1 MEKVV
6 NKENQTLIT
15 HLFWEFNHFSQY
27 KGCLNSL
34 WLPNLDN
41 VVIGKILKLRL
52 RVSDKSQWTFSVDNL
67 DRNQSKIILIND
79 KRVKRNQAGFYCYDK
94 NWKFQ
99 SLKNHSGWQAE
110 VIDVEFDEN
119 DGLSAYLVLKI
130 CAPVLINTLVK
141 LKQVDY
147 ATVLWNLNEK
157 SDRAYYD
164 DLFLLILGLIKID
177 FKKGKS
183 LNKND
188 DCQNFI
194 NEIEEIKSQKINAQ
208 SLYYQIVAT
217 YNRYFGKYL
226 WWKTPFPYC
235 DNRLMWLNG
244 YWQFKEALLLKLDDY
259 YEQCQTLL
267 LESTLT
273 LDQFKTR
280 FLSIYQWV
288 TIYREC
294 EIKLD
299 QKMKKIIQSYFDE
312 QGFNTLIRNEVENK
326 QDWNDL
332 GFQISDIETLE
343 ALKFKQ
349 NIKNK
354 PNQTTNDLP
363 ENVKAKIEFLE
374 SELKSNRDRDNY
386 RLVIN
391 TLKKL
396 PWTKKQ
402 TPAPIE
408 DLRARLDQYQYGM
421 DDVKKRLVNYFIN
434 QEYLRTCGA
443 QIDGQILCLV
453 GNPGVGK
460 SSFAKALSL
469 ATNVPLIKISC
480 GTLTSVDSLYG
491 STPVYLGARA
501 GAIIKQ
507 LMRVQVNN
515 PIILLDEIDKVNSQ
529 LVACLLD
536 LLDPEQNDQ
545 FEDQFIQFPFSLKN
559 VTFIATANS
568 LENVDLAL
576 VDRLDVIK
584 INDYQ
589 RDDVYQIVK
598 RYLIPKLL
606 KVYQWKDEN
615 DFPLL
620 DDQLLNEFVDKY
632 YYQGLREINRQLQL
646 LASEC
651 LVINYENRDKD
662 RDNQEKLN

>member
-1 MEKVV
+1 M
-6 NKENQTLIT
+6 
-15 HLFWEFNHFSQY
+15 
-27 KGCLNSL
+27 
-34 WLPNLDN
+34 
-41 VVIGKILKLRL
+41 
-52 RVSDKSQWTFSVDNL
+52 
-67 DRNQSKIILIND
+67 
-79 KRVKRNQAGFYCYDK
+79 
-94 NWKFQ
+94 
-99 SLKNHSGWQAE
+99 
-110 VIDVEFDEN
+110 
-119 DGLSAYLVLKI
+119 
-130 CAPVLINTLVK
+130 
-141 LKQVDY
+141 
-147 ATVLWNLNEK
+147 
-157 SDRAYYD
+157 
-164 DLFLLILGLIKID
+164 
-177 FKKGKS
+177 
-183 LNKND
+183 
-188 DCQNFI
+188 
-194 NEIEEIKSQKINAQ
+194 
-208 SLYYQIVAT
+208 
-217 YNRYFGKYL
+217 
-226 WWKTPFPYC
+226 
-235 DNRLMWLNG
+235 
-244 YWQFKEALLLKLDDY
+244 
-259 YEQCQTLL
+259 
-267 LESTLT
+267 
-273 LDQFKTR
+273 
-280 FLSIYQWV
+280 
-288 TIYREC
+288 
-294 EIKLD
+294 
-299 QKMKKIIQSYFDE
+299 
-312 QGFNTLIRNEVENK
+312 
-326 QDWNDL
+326 

-343 ALKFKQ
+343 ALKLKQ

-354 PNQTTNDLP
+354 PNRTTNDLP

-408 DLRARLDQYQYGM
+408 ELKTRLDQYQYGM

-606 KVYQWKDEN
+606 KVYQ
-615 DFPLL
+615 
-620 DDQLLNEFVDKY
+620 
-632 YYQGLREINRQLQL
+632 
-646 LASEC
+646 
-651 LVINYENRDKD
+651 
-662 RDNQEKLN
+662 